1 MADNDTYMM
10 DVFSMTKVIDG
21 VANDQINDYV
31 KKHIFEDFL
40 AEPHDDD
47 ISFNIGVYQGLVLA
61 SDFINYEARNRILN
75 AKREAE
81 DSNLTKKLAERLD
94 EFLKE
99 RLNAKV

>member
-10 DVFSMTKVIDG
+10 DVFSMTGVIDRI
-21 VANDQINDYV
+21 ANQQIEQYV
-31 KKHIFEDFL
+31 QKHIFEDFL

-47 ISFNIGVYQGLVLA
+47 MSFNIGVYQGLLLA
-61 SDFINYEARNRILN
+61 KDFIDIEAGRRINN

-94 EFLKE
+94 SFLQEK
-99 RLNAKV
+99 LNAKV